1 MLLSSMKATGGLC
14 TRGVGG
20 QIRDTPPEG
29 YGVGEEYNSSTMVA
43 LEVVLDVDRSRYCNF
58 DGLDEV
64 YYFAGE
70 VMRRPSSVSTPA
82 TITIDSSCLGSHLSQ
97 REALS
102 TC

>member
-20 QIRDTPPEG
+20 QIRDTEPEA

-43 LEVVLDVDRSRYCNF
+43 LEVVVDVDRSSRLQLC
-58 DGLDEV
+58 GLEEV

-70 VMRRPSSVSTPA
+70 MRSSAPPSSA
-82 TITIDSSCLGSHLSQ
+82 RTIDSSC
-97 REALS
+97 
-102 TC
+102 